1 MAETVI
7 FEKEMS
13 INHRDFLRLLS
24 RALEGKDIR
33 VNGREIVVDEGHRR
47 LEISLSEESERK
59 IALIS
64 LPVTWVRFVFSGYDD
79 PETEMARIDRAF
91 QRGGG

>member
-1 MAETVI
+1 MADPVV

-13 INHRDFLRLLS
+13 INHRDFLRLLT
-24 RALEGKDIR
+24 RALDGKDIQMK
-33 VNGREIVVDEGHRR
+33 GRDIVVDEGHRR

-59 IALIS
+59 IALIT
-64 LPVTWVRFVFSGYDD
+64 LPVTHVRFVYSGYDD
-79 PETEMARIDRAF
+79 AEGVMAYIDRAF

>member
-1 MAETVI
+1 MGDPVV

-13 INHRDFLRLLS
+13 INHRDFLRILT
-24 RALEGKDIR
+24 RALDGKDIR
-33 VNGREIVVDEGHRR
+33 VAGREIMVDEGDRR

-59 IALIS
+59 IALIT
-64 LPVTWVRFVFSGYDD
+64 LPVTHVRFAFSGYDD
-79 PETEMARIDRAF
+79 AEDAMAYLDRSF